1 MHLGSSQEAQGSIFE
16 VGAQGR
22 YRGKRE
28 MKEVKTLSESDTL
41 MNKENVCC
49 VFCVSLCPNTNMTTG
64 IEGLQE

>member
-28 MKEVKTLSESDTL
+28 TKEVKTPSESDTL
-41 MNKENVCC
+41 MNKEMCVVYFVCLC
-49 VFCVSLCPNTNMTTG
+49 VPTLT
-64 IEGLQE
+64 